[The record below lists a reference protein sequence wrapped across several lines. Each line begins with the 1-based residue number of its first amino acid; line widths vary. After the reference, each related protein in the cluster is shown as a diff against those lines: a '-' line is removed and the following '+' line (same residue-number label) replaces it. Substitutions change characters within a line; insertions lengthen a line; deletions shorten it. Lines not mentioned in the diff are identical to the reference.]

1 MVSKPKGDC
10 YMELKKLNQWLM
22 FDNATTYHGTFFH
35 AFTCTNGIWLKYD
48 ILEMNFQ
55 ISCNMMWFMQ
65 YRRRNTEKQVDLL
78 MANVKHNISMEEIFS
93 IPLFKKITMLESD
106 EMKKAEIIEKYVSD
120 NIEVKKALLRK
131 YDAILASK
139 LYKKESDIKITTL
152 REKYA
157 SVDEVKNYKE
167 YFTDND
173 GIFGRPEDDFSGITD
188 IGKCIISVY

>member
-1 MVSKPKGDC
+1 
-10 YMELKKLNQWLM
+10 MELKKLNQWLM
-22 FDNATTYHGTFFH
+22 FDNATTYHGTCFH
-35 AFTCTNGIWLKYD
+35 AFTCTNGIYLKYD

-55 ISCNMMWFMQ
+55 ISCNMMWFIQ
-65 YRRRNTEKQVDLL
+65 YKRRNTERQVDLL

-93 IPLFKKITMLESD
+93 IPLL
-106 EMKKAEIIEKYVSD
+106 
-120 NIEVKKALLRK
+120 
-131 YDAILASK
+131 
-139 LYKKESDIKITTL
+139 KESDIKITTL

-157 SVDEVKNYKE
+157 SFDEVKNYKE